1 MFKLLALIAVLTSA
15 FAPAPELI
23 AKPVPYFDQSTI
35 NHFRAPL
42 WQKGPG
48 HRGIDIVVTEETEVS
63 APFNAKVHFVGK
75 VVDRKVI
82 TLVSG
87 SGLKASFEPVCSSL
101 VQGQRVEQGEP
112 VGSYCEPDETY
123 EKHCVSCIHFSIRN
137 DYGYLNP
144 ELFYGTLKV
153 PRLLG

>member
-1 MFKLLALIAVLTSA
+1 MFKFLALISVLSSA

-48 HRGIDIVVTEETEVS
+48 HRGLDIVVTEETQVV
-63 APFNAKVHFVGK
+63 APFDSSVHFVGR

-82 TLVSG
+82 TLVSP

-101 VQGQRVEQGEP
+101 ALGQSIQQGEP

-137 DYGYLNP
+137 KHGYLNP

-153 PRLLG
+153 PGLLS